1 MGAKRSK
8 VPSQTY
14 YSNNTDIVEDIMPH
28 CIIECSA
35 TLDCDLITSKV
46 YLGTLESMLFEPDGS
61 DIKVRAITYHSYSV
75 GGFKTD
81 FIHITVKILS
91 GRSLLQKTVLSKSIQ
106 TKLSELDLV
115 SCSIT
120 VEVVDIERA
129 SYLKWLV

>member
-1 MGAKRSK
+1 
-8 VPSQTY
+8 
-14 YSNNTDIVEDIMPH
+14 MPH

-35 TLDCDLITSKV
+35 TLDSDLLTSKV
-46 YLGTLESMLFEPDGS
+46 YQGTLDSKLFEPDGS
-61 DIKVRAITYHSYSV
+61 DIKARAISYQSYSV

-81 FIHITVKILS
+81 FIHVTVKILS

-106 TKLSELDLV
+106 TRLSELDLV
-115 SCSIT
+115 SCSVT

>member
-1 MGAKRSK
+1 
-8 VPSQTY
+8 
-14 YSNNTDIVEDIMPH
+14 MPH

-35 TLDCDLITSKV
+35 TLDGDMLTSKV
-46 YLGTLESMLFEPDGS
+46 HQGTLDSMLFEPDGS
-61 DIKVRAITYHSYSV
+61 DIKVRALTYHSYIV

-81 FIHITVKILS
+81 FVHVTVKILS
-91 GRSLLQKTVLSKSIQ
+91 GRSLLQKAVLSKSIQ
-106 TKLSELDLV
+106 AKLSELDLV

>member
-1 MGAKRSK
+1 
-8 VPSQTY
+8 
-14 YSNNTDIVEDIMPH
+14 MPH

-35 TLDCDLITSKV
+35 TLDGDMLTSKV
-46 YLGTLESMLFEPDGS
+46 YQGTLDSMLFEPDGS
-61 DIKVRAITYHSYSV
+61 DIKVRALAYHSYIV
-75 GGFKTD
+75 GGFKSD
-81 FIHITVKILS
+81 FVHVTVKILS